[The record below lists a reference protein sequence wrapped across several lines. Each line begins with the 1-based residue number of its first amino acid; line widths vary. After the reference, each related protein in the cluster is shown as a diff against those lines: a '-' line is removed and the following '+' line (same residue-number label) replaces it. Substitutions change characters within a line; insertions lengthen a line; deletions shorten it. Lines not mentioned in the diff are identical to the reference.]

1 MLKQYHSIDVSK
13 DTTSVV
19 KRLTHDNLSRAF
31 GKTGNPLDSEEDVEP
46 TRFRDSLTKAHDV
59 PDIRPKSGTARTIT
73 VRDRLTKSKFQKGL
87 TDNLQRIVQ
96 GKTEEDR
103 LLL

>member
-1 MLKQYHSIDVSK
+1 V
-13 DTTSVV
+13 T
-19 KRLTHDNLSRAF
+19 RLTHDNLSRAF
-31 GKTGNPLDSEEDVEP
+31 GKIGNPLEWEEDAEP

-73 VRDRLTKSKFQKGL
+73 VRDRLTKSKIHKGL